1 MAQPVPIT
9 TPTQVFEDRTHTIYA
24 VADVPYSQRIVTS
37 SEDRLVRLWDS
48 KTGEVLKKME
58 GHTGEVMGLAVSR
71 DGQMIVTGDENGEL
85 IAWQAKTGEP
95 LIRPLKVHGSAVRS
109 LDFSPDDAF
118 VVTASSAPNDQRVR
132 FWNTKTWAPYPG
144 SYDCG
149 STVRCVRYVRS
160 GVYMLAI
167 ATDQDIQIYVSE
179 KLQKRF
185 KGHTRGTLSLA
196 WSPDRTR
203 LFSGGDDHDSSIREW
218 DTSNW
223 TQVGL
228 PWTGHTYKVNS
239 IAINSLGTHAVSASS
254 DNTVRLWQLSDKR
267 TIAIFQHTS
276 SVVCAAF
283 SANGTRIFSGGYDK
297 RVTEWPVPLGALPA
311 VASKEKIFYSI
322 LKPAPKW
329 EPASESMVP
338 VFDSNVQQPAPAQM
352 ALKAIESDSGTESS
366 NYKSLQAVSTTTRFD
381 SESQE
386 SSSTVQ
392 SVSNEQLVSVFDS
405 NVQQPAPAQIALKA
419 IESDSETESFKYR
432 SLQAVSTTTRFDS
445 KSQESSSTVQ
455 SVLNEQFVSGT
466 AQSVTESEQLISKT
480 LIITADELLA
490 ITKTIRIASITGD
503 LSSAEKVLTQD
514 IIANAQNFASY
525 ANRSFLM
532 ARKLNWENALQD
544 ANKSL
549 DIRTSMAG
557 YIAKGIALCGK
568 QLVEDARTAFDLAF
582 TFTHGNM
589 DATVFL
595 YLIKAIALFNATRHK
610 EALLRVEQL
619 SVYPSADPLACG
631 VVMASLRLQLGII
644 SFNGARHSEAIEHF
658 TAAVKASTFLAKS
671 AAPAA
676 CEAFTVLFGWDIGA
690 LWKTSNKKLI
700 LALLAAGRLGEAFE
714 SYRFAMDASNEATKT
729 SLHSWVLTL
738 SL

>member
-1 MAQPVPIT
+1 MTQPVPII
-9 TPTQVFEDRTHTIYA
+9 TPTRVFEDHTHTVYA
-24 VADVPYSQRIVTS
+24 VADVPYSRRIVTS
-37 SEDRLVRLWDS
+37 SEDRLVRLWDL

-85 IAWQAKTGEP
+85 IAWQAKTGESLTKP
-95 LIRPLKVHGSAVRS
+95 IKVHGSALRS

-118 VVTASSAPNDQRVR
+118 IVTASSAPNDKRVK
-132 FWNTKTWAPYPG
+132 FWNTKTWAQYPG

-149 STVRCVRYVRS
+149 STIRCVRYARS
-160 GVYMLAI
+160 GVYMLAV
-167 ATDQDIQIYVSE
+167 ATDKDIQIYVGE

-185 KGHTRGTLSLA
+185 KGHSHGTLSLA

-203 LFSGGDDHDSSIREW
+203 LLSGGDDRDPNIREW
-218 DTSNW
+218 DTSSW

-239 IAINSLGTHAVSASS
+239 IAFNSSGTHAVSASS
-254 DNTVRLWQLSDKR
+254 DNSVRLWQLSDKQ

-283 SANGTRIFSGGYDK
+283 SADGMRIFSGGYDK
-297 RVTEWPVPLGALPA
+297 KVTEWTTPMGSLLAGT
-311 VASKEKIFYSI
+311 SKENISYSKIVA
-322 LKPAPKW
+322 PAPMW
-329 EPASESMVP
+329 EITTTVP
-338 VFDSNVQQPAPAQM
+338 VFDPEVQKPAPTQL
-352 ALKAIESDSGTESS
+352 ALKAIESESETESS
-366 NYKSLQAVSTTTRFD
+366 DHKSLQAVSMTGSFDSNSLQAVSANESSDFKSLQPVSMTGGFDSILTTESSDSKFLQAVSTTT
-381 SESQE
+381 S
-386 SSSTVQ
+386 
-392 SVSNEQLVSVFDS
+392 
-405 NVQQPAPAQIALKA
+405 
-419 IESDSETESFKYR
+419 
-432 SLQAVSTTTRFDS
+432 FDS
-445 KSQESSSTVQ
+445 KSQESSSTIQ
-455 SVLNEQFVSGT
+455 SALNGQFSSK
-466 AQSVTESEQLISKT
+466 AEQSVTESEQFVTKSEQLVSKT

-503 LSSAEKVLTQD
+503 LYTAEKVLTQD
-514 IIANAQNFASY
+514 IIANATNFASY
-525 ANRSFLM
+525 ANRSFVM

-549 DIRTSMAG
+549 AIRTSMAG

-568 QLVEDARTAFDLAF
+568 QLVEDARTSFDLAF

-589 DATVFL
+589 DAT
-595 YLIKAIALFNATRHK
+595 AIALFNANRHK

-619 SVYPSADPLACG
+619 SADPSADPPSCS
-631 VVMASLRLQLGII
+631 VVVASLRVQLGTIA
-644 SFNGARHSEAIEHF
+644 FNGAHHSEAIEHF

-676 CEAFTVLFGWDIGA
+676 CEAFTVLFGWDIGS
-690 LWKTSNKKLI
+690 LWETSNKKLI
-700 LALLAAGRLGEAFE
+700 LALLGAGKLGEAFE
-714 SYRFAMDASNEATKT
+714 SYRFAMDTSDEATKT

>member
-95 LIRPLKVHGSAVRS
+95 LTRPLKVHGSAVRS

-160 GVYMLAI
+160 GVYMLAV

-185 KGHTRGTLSLA
+185 KGHTHGTLSLA

-203 LFSGGDDHDSSIREW
+203 LFSGGDDHDPSIREW
-218 DTSNW
+218 DTSSW

-311 VASKEKIFYSI
+311 VASKEKVNFGRFTF
-322 LKPAPKW
+322 L
-329 EPASESMVP
+329 
-338 VFDSNVQQPAPAQM
+338 
-352 ALKAIESDSGTESS
+352 
-366 NYKSLQAVSTTTRFD
+366 SLFH
-381 SESQE
+381 
-386 SSSTVQ
+386 
-392 SVSNEQLVSVFDS
+392 
-405 NVQQPAPAQIALKA
+405 
-419 IESDSETESFKYR
+419 
-432 SLQAVSTTTRFDS
+432 
-445 KSQESSSTVQ
+445 
-455 SVLNEQFVSGT
+455 
-466 AQSVTESEQLISKT
+466 
-480 LIITADELLA
+480 
-490 ITKTIRIASITGD
+490 
-503 LSSAEKVLTQD
+503 
-514 IIANAQNFASY
+514 
-525 ANRSFLM
+525 
-532 ARKLNWENALQD
+532 
-544 ANKSL
+544 
-549 DIRTSMAG
+549 
-557 YIAKGIALCGK
+557 
-568 QLVEDARTAFDLAF
+568 LAF
-582 TFTHGNM
+582 
-589 DATVFL
+589 
-595 YLIKAIALFNATRHK
+595 
-610 EALLRVEQL
+610 
-619 SVYPSADPLACG
+619 
-631 VVMASLRLQLGII
+631 
-644 SFNGARHSEAIEHF
+644 
-658 TAAVKASTFLAKS
+658 
-671 AAPAA
+671 
-676 CEAFTVLFGWDIGA
+676 
-690 LWKTSNKKLI
+690 
-700 LALLAAGRLGEAFE
+700 
-714 SYRFAMDASNEATKT
+714 RFFIRF
-729 SLHSWVLTL
+729 
-738 SL
+738 